1 MDIVSYCF
9 VFVKVIQ
16 GIILDL
22 RWLLNEKGDLDMCRL
37 FQGQGAGAQS
47 KLGVICKPPKNLV
60 WPVTGVG
67 KAERWTVE
75 IWGAG
80 EWADKTEASIL
91 IS

>member
-1 MDIVSYCF
+1 MK
-9 VFVKVIQ
+9 KVTLICV
-16 GIILDL
+16 GSSKDKELEL
-22 RWLLNEKGDLDMCRL
+22 RASWAYL
-37 FQGQGAGAQS
+37 QTPQ
-47 KLGVICKPPKNLV
+47 NLV